1 MKKYIVFYKPKGAE
15 YKFQSPWSKT
25 VNAYTARE
33 ARTKV
38 IDWVGDIYKA
48 VKVTEIK

>member
-15 YKFQSPWSKT
+15 FRFQSPMTKT
-25 VNAYTARE
+25 VNAYNARE
-33 ARTKV
+33 ARAKV

-48 VKVTEIK
+48 VKVSEIK